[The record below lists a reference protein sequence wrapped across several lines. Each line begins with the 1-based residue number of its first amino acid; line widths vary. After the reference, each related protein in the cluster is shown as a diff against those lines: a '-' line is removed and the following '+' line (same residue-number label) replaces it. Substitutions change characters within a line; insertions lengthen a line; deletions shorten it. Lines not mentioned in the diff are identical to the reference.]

1 MVETDSGTVISK
13 SPIQPANAPLS
24 MTLSAVSYTH
34 LLKRI
39 YDFYMSGVIDEALR
53 VNHARREGKAEG
65 YAEGEARGR
74 AEGEARGRAEGE
86 ARGRAEGKAEGLLE
100 AARNL
105 KLEGLSAEKIAK
117 ITGLSIDK
125 IENL

>member
-1 MVETDSGTVISK
+1 MRYFTRGYLDEAEGK
-13 SPIQPANAPLS
+13 EL
-24 MTLSAVSYTH
+24 MTMDEGLRKFAEEYRIA
-34 LLKRI
+34 LNDPDLKRI

-65 YAEGEARGR
+65 Y